1 MKAIRIFGII
11 GLSLGLAGCAGTD
24 LVTRNA
30 TLDGPTFGFAIV
42 MASQYDVTGIEI
54 DVPRSLKVSE
64 ANLFYPI
71 ADIVWRGEP
80 RGDRYAQVQAI
91 FTDAFGMGTEMMR
104 SGPKVI
110 VSAKVKRFH
119 AVTEK
124 SRYTIGGVFNMVY
137 DLTVTSAETG
147 VIIDGPREVKTD
159 VLAAGGSAA
168 IAEEQLGRTQRVV
181 VVEGLRNAIRKELSR
196 RVETDIPI
204 SRNEPIP
211 LTPERL
217 MRQTP
222 LPL

>member
-1 MKAIRIFGII
+1 
-11 GLSLGLAGCAGTD
+11 
-24 LVTRNA
+24 
-30 TLDGPTFGFAIV
+30 
-42 MASQYDVTGIEI
+42 
-54 DVPRSLKVSE
+54 
-64 ANLFYPI
+64 
-71 ADIVWRGEP
+71 
-80 RGDRYAQVQAI
+80 
-91 FTDAFGMGTEMMR
+91 
-104 SGPKVI
+104 
-110 VSAKVKRFH
+110 
-119 AVTEK
+119 
-124 SRYTIGGVFNMVY
+124 MVY